1 MKRITILVVLFVI
14 LVANITACQSSYE
27 ENDMS
32 SSTEWRQYRCDVKH
46 LNLVTTIDVY
56 KKGDKYR
63 CIRGESIFLRSVHDP
78 LKIYDV
84 SGNLIASAGDVYHFI
99 SQDSHSVVDADGN
112 LQIEMA
118 GNIEIWGES
127 YVLYN
132 NEQSII
138 GYLYVGGTNT
148 GGTIK
153 DIEGDVIVKY
163 TSSPLFDDYNVDI
176 SPNCQINDD
185 YILLL
190 FASYFSD
197 IDADRK

>member
-1 MKRITILVVLFVI
+1 M
-14 LVANITACQSSYE
+14 
-27 ENDMS
+27 
-32 SSTEWRQYRCDVKH
+32 
-46 LNLVTTIDVY
+46 
-56 KKGDKYR
+56 
-63 CIRGESIFLRSVHDP
+63 
-78 LKIYDV
+78 
-84 SGNLIASAGDVYHFI
+84 
-99 SQDSHSVVDADGN
+99 
-112 LQIEMA
+112 
-118 GNIEIWGES
+118 
-127 YVLYN
+127 YN